1 MTQKSKKLRSHGRRI
16 FDKNRF
22 YQNETLTQN
31 HVNTVIDKRNW
42 TDSSDSVYDLVPL
55 TEV

>member
-1 MTQKSKKLRSHGRRI
+1 MDSKKFELRN
-16 FDKNRF
+16 FDT
-22 YQNETLTQN
+22 EGILTQN

-42 TDSSDSVYDLVPL
+42 TDPSDSVYDLVLL